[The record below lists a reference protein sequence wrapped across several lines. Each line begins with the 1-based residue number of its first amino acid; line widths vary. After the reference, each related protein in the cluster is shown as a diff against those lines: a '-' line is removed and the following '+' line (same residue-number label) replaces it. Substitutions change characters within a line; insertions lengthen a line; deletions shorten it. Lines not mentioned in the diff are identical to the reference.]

1 VEVNMLVPIVHTV
14 TVLAGL
20 GLLYSLWRLMRR
32 WEALTEARALIGEAL
47 LKGSRGGPLSE
58 DR

>member
-1 VEVNMLVPIVHTV
+1 MLEPIVHTV

>member
-1 VEVNMLVPIVHTV
+1 MWESIVQTL
-14 TVLAGL
+14 TVLAGM
-20 GLLYSLWRLMRR
+20 GLLLGLWRLMRR

-47 LKGSRGGPLSE
+47 LKGSCGGRLSE